1 MAGES
6 NIELDRP
13 RSVGEMLGTAFE
25 LYLRVP
31 ILFIALAAVV
41 VIPWEVILLLIT
53 GDGPLAISRTGFLE
67 SNLITALGSFLVT
80 PLISALH
87 VHAVREV
94 GEGERPRFF
103 PTFRQSL
110 ATLPVVVLATGISW
124 VAITVG
130 TVVVVPG
137 LMLWARWAVVAQ
149 TATME
154 NGSWTAALR
163 RSADL
168 TEGHRWHALGLLFAA
183 VLISLVPSFA
193 LAGIFG
199 HKTTTVASFAAGTA
213 LQVVVRSFEALTVA
227 LLYFDLKARVG
238 TGPAVPTSAGRPIG
252 HPSDPRNYSDE
263 DRPGGWYIDPAAP
276 GLMHYWIGEGE
287 RRWSES
293 TTSTPKKTL
302 LEWRELAKGT
312 AETSPT
318 AQLPPPVGHPLDPAS
333 YTDEDRPPGW
343 YVIPDAP
350 WSMRYW
356 AADGEGEWSK
366 RKAKTPKDV
375 REGWRDTRW
384 TRGAG
389 DGSGA

>member
-1 MAGES
+1 M
-6 NIELDRP
+6 
-13 RSVGEMLGTAFE
+13 
-25 LYLRVP
+25 
-31 ILFIALAAVV
+31 
-41 VIPWEVILLLIT
+41 LLIT

-67 SNLITALGSFLVT
+67 GNLITALDSFLVT

-103 PTFRQSL
+103 PTCRQSL
-110 ATLPVVVLATGISW
+110 ATLPVVALATGISW
-124 VAITVG
+124 VAIIVG

-154 NGSWTAALR
+154 DGSWTAALR

-183 VLISLVPSFA
+183 LLIAAIPSIG

-199 HKTTTVASFAAGTA
+199 HKTTTVASFVAGTA
-213 LQVVVRSFEALTVA
+213 LQVVVRSFEALAVA

-238 TGPAVPTSAGRPIG
+238 TEPAVPTSAGRPLG

-263 DRPGGWYIDPAAP
+263 DRPGGWYIDPASP
-276 GLMHYWIGEGE
+276 GLMHYWVGEGE

-302 LEWRELAKGT
+302 LEWRELGKG
-312 AETSPT
+312 ADEAPPT
-318 AQLPPPVGHPLDPAS
+318 AQLPRPVGTSGREVEPTGHPLDPAS
-333 YTDEDRPPGW
+333 YSDEDRPPGW
-343 YVIPDAP
+343 YVIPDSP
-350 WSMRYW
+350 WKMRFW
-356 AADGEGEWSK
+356 AADGKGEWGK
-366 RKAKTPKDV
+366 RTAKTPKDV

-384 TRGAG
+384 TK
-389 DGSGA
+389 